1 MIKIFRQ
8 TIRHST
14 NQLIMRYSI
23 LLFILCFTIEGIA
36 QPTVQWASRLVKYST
51 QMDDDFNSAKQ
62 VLGPPNATGG
72 TDNLYSWATASPNRA
87 KDEYIQVEFGIPMRV
102 RQFAIVES
110 FNPGA
115 IKQVILYDTR
125 GKSHKVYEKK
135 KYQSNYTMSRTFS
148 KKIPFTDYKVVGLK
162 VILKTGSVKG
172 YNLIDAI
179 AISNNNAPIRTKV
192 NTLKYSEAV
201 SKAENLGRQVNSRYI
216 ERLPI
221 ISPDGNTLY
230 FARKN
235 HPDNI
240 INKRNEV
247 KDDIWISNKNYNG
260 SWGMAQH
267 GGSVLNNDLHNF
279 VIAIS
284 PDNNQL
290 YVASAYKNYKKD
302 GVAVSKRKRGRWTEP
317 KNLKIKNMYN
327 RSRFAGYHVS
337 MDGKILLMA
346 VERDDTE
353 GDRDLYVSFKQGDG
367 DWTEPMNL
375 GNIINS
381 VGMESSVF
389 LAADNRTIYFSSNGF
404 AGYGGLDMYV
414 SRRLDNTWQNWS
426 TPQNLGNEINT
437 PGNDYN
443 YTIPASGDYAYF
455 SSDYMS
461 YGQSD
466 LFRIRLP
473 REARPDPVLLV
484 DNENDII
491 IDEEL
496 DGDLSN
502 SDVAYNDDSPAD
514 PRLQNEVDALK
525 EKLRRLNEELDDL
538 EKEDNLP
545 IADAEPR
552 RQPTY
557 QPKKREPVRPQPP
570 KVDPEVERLKR
581 KYNDR
586 LTDDEEEEVVIA
598 QPKRQPKPR
607 KPKKVDP
614 ELERLKEKYNRIDSD
629 DEVVVSN
636 DEDKNEEVVMA
647 EPKKKSQPKPPKPPR
662 KPKKDDELDDLRKK
676 MLRLQGKE
684 VDDEEENNDVA
695 VVEKPK
701 PKVEVPEPPKPK
713 PSTDEPEKPIAS
725 DVASDDPFV
734 PEPKSNEPADEPK
747 VEPSKPS
754 DIASD
759 DPFSPEPKVDDAP
772 KVEEEPEPEVDVE
785 KLREEIRQQLKDE
798 LRNDVKKELK
808 KEMIGDVRDEVA
820 DEVRIDLED
829 DLKKKVEDDLKKSLE
844 DDVKD
849 ELKKDLKSDV
859 EDELKE
865 NLKSDVK
872 DDLRDELR
880 DEVRD
885 EVLKDLRDEMAAQ
898 VRRELRREMEY
909 RLKKELE
916 AKIRRELEDKIRKQL
931 EEEYANKE
939 KDNPTP
945 VEPPKEEDDVLIVPI
960 KVGQI
965 IPMNNIFFDANK
977 TTLKD
982 ASFKELEK
990 VVEFLQTHP
999 KLIVEVGGHTNSWCS
1014 HDFANELSSG
1024 RAKIVQEFLVSKGIS
1039 KTRIQ
1044 FHGYG
1049 KTKPIADN
1057 KTVAGRKRNQR
1068 VEMKILEILE

>member
-1 MIKIFRQ
+1 
-8 TIRHST
+8 
-14 NQLIMRYSI
+14 
-23 LLFILCFTIEGIA
+23 
-36 QPTVQWASRLVKYST
+36 
-51 QMDDDFNSAKQ
+51 
-62 VLGPPNATGG
+62 
-72 TDNLYSWATASPNRA
+72 
-87 KDEYIQVEFGIPMRV
+87 MRV

-135 KYQSNYTMSRTFS
+135 KYQSNYMMSRTFS
-148 KKIPFTDYKVVGLK
+148 KKIPFTEYKVVGLK
-162 VILKTGSVKG
+162 VVLRTGSVKG

-179 AISNNNAPIRTKV
+179 AISNNNARIKSKV
-192 NTLKYSEAV
+192 NTLRYSEAV

-221 ISPDGNTLY
+221 ISPDGSTLY

-247 KDDIWISNKNYNG
+247 KDDIWIAEKNYNG
-260 SWGMAQH
+260 SWGAAKH

-284 PDNNQL
+284 PDNNYL

-337 MDGKILLMA
+337 MDGQILLMA

-353 GDRDLYVSFKQGDG
+353 GDRDLYVSFKQNDG

-375 GNIINS
+375 GNVVNS

-404 AGYGGLDMYV
+404 AGYGGLDMYM

-473 REARPDPVLLV
+473 KEARPDPVLLV
-484 DNENDII
+484 DNEDDII

-502 SDVAYNDDSPAD
+502 SDIAYNDDSPAD

-525 EKLRRLNEELDDL
+525 EKLRQLNEELDDL
-538 EKEDNLP
+538 EKEKNEP
-545 IADAEPR
+545 IVVREPR

-557 QPKKREPVRPQPP
+557 QPKPRQPQPP
-570 KVDPEVERLKR
+570 KVDPEVERLKQ

-586 LTDDEEEEVVIA
+586 LTDEEDEEVVIA
-598 QPKRQPKPR
+598 QPRKRKPTPR

-614 ELERLKEKYNRIDSD
+614 ELEKLKQKYNRLGD
-629 DEVVVSN
+629 DEEVVINN
-636 DEDKNEEVVMA
+636 DNDKNDEVVMA
-647 EPKKKSQPKPPKPPR
+647 EPKKKKTPTPPKPPR

-684 VDDEEENNDVA
+684 TDENEEDNNDVA

-701 PKVEVPEPPKPK
+701 TKVEVSKPSTDKPNKPEKPTTSDVVSDDPFAPKPK
-713 PSTDEPEKPIAS
+713 PVMP
-725 DVASDDPFV
+725 
-734 PEPKSNEPADEPK
+734 DEPK
-747 VEPSKPS
+747 VEPTQPS

-759 DPFSPEPKVDDAP
+759 DPFSPQP
-772 KVEEEPEPEVDVE
+772 KVEENQPTVDEEPEVDIE
-785 KLREEIRQQLKDE
+785 KLKEEIRQQLKEE

-820 DEVRIDLED
+820 EEVRVDLED

-859 EDELKE
+859 EDKLKE
-865 NLKSDVK
+865 DLKSDVK

-885 EVLKDLRDEMAAQ
+885 EVLKDLRDELAAE
-898 VRRELRREMEY
+898 VRRELRRDMEY

-916 AKIRRELEDKIRKQL
+916 AQIRRELEDKIRKQL

-939 KDNPTP
+939 KDNPSP
-945 VEPPKEEDDVLIVPI
+945 AKPPKEDDVLIVPI

-990 VVEFLQTHP
+990 VVEFLVTHP
-999 KLIVEVGGHTNSWCS
+999 NLIVEVGGHTNSWCS

-1049 KTKPIADN
+1049 KTQPIADN
-1057 KTVAGRKRNQR
+1057 KTVAGRKKNQR